1 MQEWVNGMYKLVLV
15 DDETLSLNILSKL
28 ISSSNTG
35 FELTKTF
42 DNAQDALS
50 YLQNNHVDVIISDI
64 SMPGMNGLDFLK
76 SVKLDFPD
84 IVFIFLTGYKNFEYM
99 KFAISHNVADYLTK
113 PLDKNELLQ
122 LLAKTKTTLD
132 KTRMDAGSNYQ
143 ELLCQQALIDYIS
156 KKESSPDILI
166 KLMSEAGI
174 NVSSV
179 DIPVATLYT
188 NIKNMDSVMSHF
200 YYGAD
205 RFHTALIQL
214 FKTNNLPVLS
224 INYSISSMNIILFL
238 GNDNIKNKLEQI
250 IMEYEKNCRQ
260 ILSVDINASVTG
272 IYDTLS
278 DASDAIL
285 KMLNLPS
292 IDTNSTIKN
301 EHIKAAISYI
311 KANYKNDLSLTEVA
325 NYVNLTTY
333 HFSKLFKSTMGTSFI
348 NYITT
353 LRIQKA
359 QDMLLDT
366 FMSVA
371 EISENSGFSSTNNF
385 FRVFKKITGM
395 SPQQYRSTQ
404 VKNPESKGNTL

>member
-1 MQEWVNGMYKLVLV
+1 MYKLVLV

-50 YLQNNHVDVIISDI
+50 YLRNNHVDVIISDI

-99 KFAISHNVADYLTK
+99 KFAISHNVADYLTN

-132 KTRMDAGSNYQ
+132 KTRMDAGSNLQ

>member
-1 MQEWVNGMYKLVLV
+1 MYKLVLV

-50 YLQNNHVDVIISDI
+50 YLRNNHVDVIISDI

-132 KTRMDAGSNYQ
+132 KTRIDAGSNYQ

-156 KKESSPDILI
+156 KKESSPDVLI

-174 NVSSV
+174 NVSNA

-188 NIKNMDSVMSHF
+188 TIKNIDSVISHF

-238 GNDNIKNKLEQI
+238 ENDNVKNKLEQI
-250 IMEYEKNCRQ
+250 IIEYEKNCRQ
-260 ILSVDINASVTG
+260 ILNVDITVSVTG
-272 IYDTLS
+272 IYNTLS

-311 KANYKNDLSLTEVA
+311 KANYKSDLSLTEVA

-333 HFSKLFKSTMGTSFI
+333 HFSKLFKSTIGTSFI
-348 NYITT
+348 NYINT

-404 VKNPESKGNTL
+404 VKNHESKGNTL